1 MSLAHAPA
9 SGLPAHL
16 LPIGA
21 IIAWA
26 GNPASV
32 PPGWLVCDGTA
43 KSRSTYARLYAAVTT
58 TYGSGD
64 GSTTFNLPNLSSKHA
79 YGGNAT
85 GATGGATTH
94 DHPFTSTVA
103 IANVASGDHN
113 HNYNSAG
120 GFQDTG
126 IGSLSHAHN
135 GSASFASG
143 NSASNAA
150 KATGNGV
157 SLQGSAHGHPNTS
170 IGTGVTGTF
179 QHSHTASAQ
188 SYANSGNHEE
198 GHSPSASIASYV
210 NQVTYQA
217 ASSSMATASS
227 LAPSMQVR
235 AIIRAT

>member
-1 MSLAHAPA
+1 
-9 SGLPAHL
+9 

-26 GNPASV
+26 GDPASV

-64 GSTTFNLPNLSSKHA
+64 GTTTFNLPNLSSKHA

-85 GATGGATTH
+85 GATGGSTTH

-113 HNYNSAG
+113 HNYNYNGGVGAG
-120 GFQDTG
+120 GQG
-126 IGSLSHAHN
+126 SHAHN
-135 GSASFASG
+135 GVTSFASG
-143 NSASNAA
+143 NASSITG

-157 SLQGSAHGHPNTS
+157 GVQGSAHGHASTAV
-170 IGTGVTGTF
+170 GGGVAATD
-179 QHSHTASAQ
+179 SHNHNSNAFAWG
-188 SYANSGNHEE
+188 NSGNH
-198 GHSPSASIASYV
+198 
-210 NQVTYQA
+210 
-217 ASSSMATASS
+217 
-227 LAPSMQVR
+227 
-235 AIIRAT
+235 